1 VINPPPPHKSGPARG
16 WGRERGEE
24 EVEEEAEEEAE
35 VEEGCSRCS
44 VMFSGLNHTTSLAS
58 MSDMLP

>member
-1 VINPPPPHKSGPARG
+1 MINPPPPHKSGPAPG

-24 EVEEEAEEEAE
+24 EVEEEAE

-44 VMFSGLNHTTSLAS
+44 VMFSGLNQTTSLAS